1 MPTQWSSSRL
11 STCHT
16 REAVV
21 GAGKNAGGG
30 HPSQSC
36 RTTQQLLVCRY
47 IAVSQQPKYHGDWW
61 HTFNMPKNAPIWH
74 LIQTLLL
81 LITQIIRNL
90 LLRRPLKALILQ
102 LHRQQTEML
111 MLMEGGTLPDLE
123 GAVRRV
129 TINDEDRPAGSA
141 IRCREDHDKR
151 HQGWE
156 FWQRPS
162 RLSAPSRLLVSC
174 ALSYVLDWMIA
185 QVTPCVFCVHIT
197 VNAANKMKNYYRIE
211 LNCNNQTFS

>member
-1 MPTQWSSSRL
+1 MELARTLAAAIRARVAERRNNCLCVGTLLYL
-11 STCHT
+11 SNPNIT
-16 REAVV
+16 A
-21 GAGKNAGGG
+21 
-30 HPSQSC
+30 
-36 RTTQQLLVCRY
+36 
-47 IAVSQQPKYHGDWW
+47 IDD
-61 HTFNMPKNAPIWH
+61 TFNMPKNAPIWH

-151 HQGWE
+151 HQG
-156 FWQRPS
+156 
-162 RLSAPSRLLVSC
+162 
-174 ALSYVLDWMIA
+174 
-185 QVTPCVFCVHIT
+185 
-197 VNAANKMKNYYRIE
+197 
-211 LNCNNQTFS
+211 